1 MLQSLLRSL
10 VSVHLNACQYWHFFH
25 ANLPSF
31 CFDNDGGKK
40 LLKNEDSHLWKHFD
54 CNNRTNIPR
63 VTTNIWLK
71 LECLSS
77 HGKKKKEAVV
87 LLCGN
92 IFITLAVTTTLYSET
107 VLSQF
112 CAWRL
117 NQLLLLSSNT
127 GKIWKGD
134 RTRIPETLYGG
145 VPEQRWIIAMESLFR
160 PEFSAGELINQATTS
175 LSLSQAH
182 CVYKSLK
189 NSHFYRYE

>member
-1 MLQSLLRSL
+1 MPT
-10 VSVHLNACQYWHFFH
+10 F
-25 ANLPSF
+25 LPSALIMMGAKNF
-31 CFDNDGGKK
+31 WKTRTLTCENTLTVITGQIYQGWQLTFDSNWNVY
-40 LLKNEDSHLWKHFD
+40 LLTE
-54 CNNRTNIPR
+54 R
-63 VTTNIWLK
+63 
-71 LECLSS
+71 
-77 HGKKKKEAVV
+77 KKEAVV

-134 RTRIPETLYGG
+134 RTRIPQTLYGG